1 MFSPSC
7 RKRSIIVL
15 SIIVVGILPV
25 LLYSLISY
33 PSASGPIEPSA
44 FRDSPLHEQWA
55 AVLTGF
61 GVKPAYMALSLV
73 LVIILW
79 RRKLPELAA
88 LRWGLLC
95 FFLGG
100 LGVHRFYVGKVGT
113 GLLQL
118 LTFGGL
124 GIWAM
129 VDFIMI
135 VTGNFKDKAGL
146 PVKSS

>member
-1 MFSPSC
+1 MFSLS
-7 RKRSIIVL
+7 RWKRPVIVSAIIA
-15 SIIVVGILPV
+15 IGILPV

-33 PSASGPIEPSA
+33 PSASGPTEPFA

-79 RRKLPELAA
+79 CRKLPELAA

-95 FFLGG
+95 FFIGEALCAANY
-100 LGVHRFYVGKVGT
+100 LIYNE
-113 GLLQL
+113 
-118 LTFGGL
+118 
-124 GIWAM
+124 
-129 VDFIMI
+129 D
-135 VTGNFKDKAGL
+135 
-146 PVKSS
+146 